1 MKTRKPLLT
10 LAMAGI
16 LGSSTLVL
24 GTGSFA
30 ADTAEAAN
38 DKLATEVIAD
48 TSTKADDSSFIRTA
62 EEAFKALQE
71 IRAARVAIFNGNP
84 EEAVKLSDI
93 AQKEL
98 TAAKTSIDELALATQ
113 KSTEGGDAYI
123 PFDTSMSLVEGFV
136 PDESDTAALMKANE
150 HLAKGEQSHAAQA
163 LKVAKID
170 VSVSAAM
177 IPAASS
183 LQHVDD
189 AIKLLS
195 EKKYYEANLAL
206 KAVEDSVLVEVYDL
220 QAIPVQGT

>member
-1 MKTRKPLLT
+1 MKTRKPLLALT
-10 LAMAGI
+10 MAGI

-24 GTGSFA
+24 GTSSFA

-38 DKLATEVIAD
+38 DNSATEVIAD
-48 TSTKADDSSFIRTA
+48 TSISADDSSFIKTA
-62 EEAFKALQE
+62 DEAYKALQE

-113 KSTEGGDAYI
+113 KSTDGADTYI

-163 LKVAKID
+163 LKVANID

-220 QAIPVQGT
+220 QAMPVQGT

>member
-1 MKTRKPLLT
+1 MKTRKPLLALT
-10 LAMAGI
+10 MAGI
-16 LGSSTLVL
+16 LGSSALVL
-24 GTGSFA
+24 GTSSFA
-30 ADTAEAAN
+30 TDTAEAAN
-38 DKLATEVIAD
+38 DKSVTEVVAD
-48 TSTKADDSSFIRTA
+48 TSISADDSSFIKTA
-62 EEAFKALQE
+62 DEAYKALQE

-98 TAAKTSIDELALATQ
+98 TAARTSIDELALATQ
-113 KSTEGGDAYI
+113 NSTDGADTYI

-163 LKVAKID
+163 LKVANID

-220 QAIPVQGT
+220 HAMPVQGT